1 MPNGVVNQFSFHG
14 HLKCSLKSCFLTLK
28 NPSCQFGKQVTYYL
42 NIERWNRS
50 SCSGLFKRCP
60 IYRFIWKNDNLIWE
74 IGFVTIFFLDSG
86 CNSFPFNHSSPL
98 YGNYSTWLQTLN
110 FYTTDTQLIALF
122 GKSLVAFYLLVVFCV
137 FVHVM
142 ITYFINKDLWFKYFP
157 PGDDPAK
164 QSSGQGN
171 FGPRL
176 DLWRPY
182 YILQK
187 KKP

>member
-1 MPNGVVNQFSFHG
+1 MEKW
-14 HLKCSLKSCFLTLK
+14 L
-28 NPSCQFGKQVTYYL
+28 L
-42 NIERWNRS
+42 NLRNWL
-50 SCSGLFKRCP
+50 CHK
-60 IYRFIWKNDNLIWE
+60 
-74 IGFVTIFFLDSG
+74 IFFLDSG

-176 DLWRPY
+176 DLWRPF
-182 YILQK
+182 YILSK
-187 KKP
+187 KKPKRMLPFVKGWHTGLSQSIFYYTFLSKYLSY